1 MNMNN
6 TQQNTQNMNTQQQ
19 NTKQN
24 NAFVWINKE
33 YGSEKTNQKGEK
45 YTDTLFGKAIVY
57 YNGLCLRDIQI
68 RVSKSGETYLVFP
81 YRTVY
86 ENGAPKL
93 DANGYP
99 VREDYVFPTSKAT
112 RLEISNL
119 VDAAI
124 EKQMAAGAGQ
134 QQ

>member
-1 MNMNN
+1 MNN
-6 TQQNTQNMNTQQQ
+6 TQQNTTTQNQ
-19 NTKQN
+19 
-24 NAFVWINKE
+24 AFVWINKS

-57 YNGLCLRDIQI
+57 YNGLCMRDIQI
-68 RVSKSGETYLVFP
+68 RVSKNGETYLVFP
-81 YRTVY
+81 NRVVY
-86 ENGAPKL
+86 ENGQPKL
-93 DANGYP
+93 DANGYT
-99 VREDYVFPTSKAT
+99 VREDYVFPTTKAT
-112 RLEISNL
+112 REEISNL

>member
-6 TQQNTQNMNTQQQ
+6 TQQNTTTQNQ
-19 NTKQN
+19 
-24 NAFVWINKE
+24 AFVWINKS

-57 YNGLCLRDIQI
+57 YNGLCMRDIQI
-68 RVSKSGETYLVFP
+68 RVSKNGETYLVFP
-81 YRTVY
+81 NRVVY
-86 ENGAPKL
+86 ENGQPKL
-93 DANGYP
+93 DANGYT
-99 VREDYVFPTSKAT
+99 VREDYVFPTTKAT
-112 RLEISNL
+112 REEISNL

>member
-6 TQQNTQNMNTQQQ
+6 TQQNTTTQNQ
-19 NTKQN
+19 
-24 NAFVWINKE
+24 AFVWINKS

-45 YTDTLFGKAIVY
+45 YTDGLFGKAIVY

-68 RVSKSGETYLVFP
+68 RVSKNGETYLVFP
-81 YRTVY
+81 NRVVY
-86 ENGAPKL
+86 ENGQPKL
-93 DANGYP
+93 DANGYT
-99 VREDYVFPTSKAT
+99 VREDYVFPTTKAT